1 VAFVYQK
8 LLCLREEKS
17 LVVLKIRSIQVN
29 MGHTMKAGRPSP
41 AFTLLKPGNLKVGE
55 TGSQKRSVEGDAI
68 YDL

>member
-1 VAFVYQK
+1 
-8 LLCLREEKS
+8 
-17 LVVLKIRSIQVN
+17 
-29 MGHTMKAGRPSP
+29 MGHTMKAGMPSP